1 MSAKF
6 SEHRGPLFV
15 QQRTIKPPVKIVLV
29 TGHAK
34 SRASRASASS
44 LRLPPASGRNL
55 PLASSRAARRS
66 PRLVSSHSD
75 TTLDRK
81 SKSSKGVA
89 RSKAM
94 SMAALAA
101 AIAAGDNSSDLA
113 DGTVLL
119 HEEEDKVPAKM
130 AA

>member
-1 MSAKF
+1 
-6 SEHRGPLFV
+6 
-15 QQRTIKPPVKIVLV
+15 
-29 TGHAK
+29 
-34 SRASRASASS
+34 
-44 LRLPPASGRNL
+44 
-55 PLASSRAARRS
+55 
-66 PRLVSSHSD
+66 
-75 TTLDRK
+75 
-81 SKSSKGVA
+81 
-89 RSKAM
+89 M